1 MKVSTYCINKG
12 QPSQYFGLKNSEE
25 NQVLHAA
32 PNNWKTEKGAL
43 NWAKKHGYDTS
54 KGKNMANKKSTK
66 PKSAK
71 PSKPNQTSKPKPATK
86 PSGGFT
92 PVSKTVITT
101 YQNSKGVKRTVR
113 ETTVAPG
120 AKTKTAKKCVPAK
133 NGKGASK
140 K

>member
-12 QPSQYFGLKNSEE
+12 QPSQYFGLKNAEE

-54 KGKNMANKKSTK
+54 KGANMAQKKSNK

-71 PSKPNQTSKPKPATK
+71 PAARPAAKPSKPKPASK

-92 PVSKTVITT
+92 PVSQTIKTT
-101 YQNSKGVKRTVR
+101 YQNSNGVRRTVIQ
-113 ETTVAPG
+113 TTSAPG
-120 AKTKTAKKCVPAK
+120 KKSTTKQGAKKK
-133 NGKGASK
+133 
-140 K
+140 

>member
-12 QPSQYFGLKNSEE
+12 QPSQYFGLKNAEE

-54 KGKNMANKKSTK
+54 KGANMANKKTTK
-66 PKSAK
+66 PRSAK
-71 PSKPNQTSKPKPATK
+71 PAAKPSKPKPATK

-92 PVSKTVITT
+92 PVSQTIKTT
-101 YQNSKGVKRTVR
+101 YQNSNGVRRTVIQ
-113 ETTVAPG
+113 TTSAPG
-120 AKTKTAKKCVPAK
+120 KKSTTKQGAKKK
-133 NGKGASK
+133 
-140 K
+140 

>member
-12 QPSQYFGLKNSEE
+12 QPSQYFGLKNAEE

-54 KGKNMANKKSTK
+54 KGAIMAQKKSTK

-71 PSKPNQTSKPKPATK
+71 PAARPAAKPSKPKPTTK

-92 PVSKTVITT
+92 PVSQTIKTT
-101 YQNSKGVKRTVR
+101 YQNSNGVRRTVIQ
-113 ETTVAPG
+113 TTSAPG
-120 AKTKTAKKCVPAK
+120 KKTTTKQGAKK
-133 NGKGASK
+133 
-140 K
+140 

>member
-12 QPSQYFGLKNSEE
+12 QPSQYFGLKNAEE

-54 KGKNMANKKSTK
+54 KGAIMHKKKSTK

-71 PSKPNQTSKPKPATK
+71 PAARPAAKPSKPKPATK

-92 PVSKTVITT
+92 PVSQTIKTT
-101 YQNSKGVKRTVR
+101 YQNSNGVRRTVIQ
-113 ETTVAPG
+113 TTSAPG
-120 AKTKTAKKCVPAK
+120 KKSTTKQGAKK
-133 NGKGASK
+133 
-140 K
+140 

>member
-12 QPSQYFGLKNSEE
+12 QPSQYFGLKNAEE

-54 KGKNMANKKSTK
+54 KGVKMAQKKSNK

-71 PSKPNQTSKPKPATK
+71 PAARPAAKPSKPKPATK

-92 PVSKTVITT
+92 PVSQTIKTT
-101 YQNSKGVKRTVR
+101 YQNSNGVRRTVIQ
-113 ETTVAPG
+113 TTSAPG
-120 AKTKTAKKCVPAK
+120 KKSTTKQ
-133 NGKGASK
+133 GANK
-140 K
+140 

>member
-12 QPSQYFGLKNSEE
+12 QPSQYFGLKNAEE

-54 KGKNMANKKSTK
+54 KGANMAQKKSNK

-71 PSKPNQTSKPKPATK
+71 PAARPAAKPSKPKPATK
-86 PSGGFT
+86 PSSGFT
-92 PVSKTVITT
+92 PVSQTIKTT
-101 YQNSKGVKRTVR
+101 YQNSNGVRRTVIQ
-113 ETTVAPG
+113 TTSAPG
-120 AKTKTAKKCVPAK
+120 KKSTTKQGAKKK
-133 NGKGASK
+133 
-140 K
+140 